1 METLTAVTRWLAK
14 QHVVTGC
21 VPHEGALWCANAFY
35 LFDAQKMAFYVLT
48 EDKTRHAQMSGPR
61 APVAGTVNGQ
71 PKTVA
76 LIRGVQF
83 KGEIRRLEG
92 EESDVARKAYNRR
105 FPVAR
110 MLPAPVWEIRL
121 DEVKFTDNTLG
132 FGKKMLWLRDSCPEN
147 T

>member
-1 METLTAVTRWLAK
+1 METPDAISRWLMK
-14 QHVVTGC
+14 QHVVTWC
-21 VPHEGALWCANAFY
+21 VASAGDLWCANAFY
-35 LFDAQKMAFYVLT
+35 LYDPQTVAFYLLT
-48 EDKTRHAQMSGPR
+48 EDNTRHTQMAGNN

-92 EESDVARKAYNRR
+92 EESEAARARYNRR

-110 MLPAPVWEIRL
+110 AMSAPVWEIRV
-121 DEVKFTDNTLG
+121 DELKFTDNTLG
-132 FGKKMLWLRDSCPEN
+132 FGKKIHWLRQE
-147 T
+147 